1 MKIKRSLLAVMALAA
16 GLMAAPALGETE
28 TYTYG
33 GSGDESIEA
42 IAVSEDGRILMT
54 GRTNSAD
61 GTLADR
67 TKTGRSG
74 WALCVDGSGEVRFS
88 FVSRLGNHDIMTSP
102 VWHEDGTATLV
113 LEAETDGV
121 QEFEA
126 IRLDAQGGVISR
138 KTMLKTGGGVD
149 YLRMP
154 MQRFDTGYVI
164 EESDDQLNVISRQR
178 FSFDGAL
185 LGMATDWKTGVR
197 VVAARHVIRI
207 EEGQA
212 RLYRM
217 DDAGEE
223 TAIAELF
230 TVPESGQLPA
240 NYTALISLD
249 DGGAAGCGWVL
260 DSKTQLRK
268 GRITRWDAQGNTV
281 FDMWMETGRLW
292 DLVKTEDGFAAS
304 SYPNE
309 TEEPEYEYHNCPWE
323 LQYFTE
329 DGIPNRRVPLVPSDD
344 PISSS
349 VGCMLAAMPDG
360 SVAAVQ
366 NFRADSDSWDGQIR
380 LTVVP
385 PQE

>member
-1 MKIKRSLLAVMALAA
+1 MKKSILAALALAA
-16 GLMAAPALGETE
+16 GLLAAPALGEME

-42 IAVSEDGRILMT
+42 IAVSADGRILMT

-61 GTLADR
+61 GTLAKR

-74 WALCVDGSGEVRFS
+74 WALCVDGGGEVVFS

-102 VWHEDGTATLV
+102 VFHEDGTATLV
-113 LEAETDGV
+113 LEAETDSA

-138 KTMLKTGGGVD
+138 KTMMKTGGGID

-154 MQRFDTGYVI
+154 IQRYDAGYVI

-178 FSFDGAL
+178 FSFDGVP

-197 VVAARHVIRI
+197 VAAERHVIRI
-207 EEGQA
+207 GDGRA
-212 RLYRM
+212 RLYRI
-217 DDAGEE
+217 DDAGQEA
-223 TAIAELF
+223 AIAELF
-230 TVPESGQLPA
+230 AVPENGKLPA
-240 NYTALISLD
+240 NYTALVSLE

-260 DSKTQLRK
+260 DGKTQLRK

-292 DLVKTEDGFAAS
+292 DLVKTEGGFAAS

-309 TEEPEYEYHNCPWE
+309 TTEPEYDYHNCPWE
-323 LQYFTE
+323 VQYFTE
-329 DGIPNRRVPLVPSDD
+329 DGIPNRRVALEPSDD

-349 VGCMLAAMPDG
+349 VGCMLVPLPDG
-360 SVAAVQ
+360 RVAAVQ
-366 NFRADSDSWDGQIR
+366 NIRESSDSWDGNIR
-380 LTVVP
+380 MTVIP
-385 PQE
+385 AAE

>member
-1 MKIKRSLLAVMALAA
+1 MKIKRSMLAVLALAA
-16 GLMAAPALGETE
+16 GLMAASALGETE

-74 WALCVDGSGEVRFS
+74 WALCVGGHGEVVFS

-102 VWHEDGTATLV
+102 VFHEDGTATLV

-154 MQRFDTGYVI
+154 MQRFDAGYVI

-178 FSFDGAL
+178 FSFDGAP

-197 VVAARHVIRI
+197 VVAERHVIRI
-207 EEGQA
+207 EDRQA
-212 RLYRM
+212 RLYRI
-217 DDAGEE
+217 DDAGGE
-223 TAIAELF
+223 TEVAELF
-230 TVPESGQLPA
+230 TVPESGQLPT
-240 NYTALISLD
+240 NYTSLISLE

-292 DLVKTEDGFAAS
+292 DLVKTEGGFAAS

-309 TEEPEYEYHNCPWE
+309 TTEPEYEYHNCPWE

-329 DGIPNRRVPLVPSDD
+329 DGIPNRRVPLEPSDD

-349 VGCMLAAMPDG
+349 VGCMLALLPDG
-360 SVAAVQ
+360 SIAAVQ

-385 PQE
+385 PQK